1 MAQVRFY
8 NIDWSLIND
17 VSKLPAEVTVQVEEE
32 LLDNEDAEQ
41 ELSFVLLEQFG
52 CEHNGFNYEVC

>member
-41 ELSFVLLEQFG
+41 ELSSVLLDQFG

>member
-17 VSKLPAEVTVQVEEE
+17 VSKLPAEVTVQVEEA

>member
-41 ELSFVLLEQFG
+41 ELSFVLLDQFG
-52 CEHNGFNYEVC
+52 CEHNSFEYEVC